1 MIFGW
6 VLSALFGVF
15 LGIILALFLIVKT
28 IRKKINNQLIDAR
41 PYNLL
46 DGHVKEIN
54 AIIKGKQKRLKKENR
69 GVVIRQTLGLK
80 KKNLKISILYSEII
94 NDVAKVFN
102 STSENPMLEF
112 SVKNAFDFLNEVTE
126 KAEKV
131 LNSINLELL
140 KKSNLSFIIGVSEI
154 VIKAKENRALKKITN
169 LSGKVIIVLKLL
181 NPYYWI
187 KKIVQVVFST
197 MLVQELIF
205 ASVEIVGW
213 TFAEF
218 YHECN

>member
-1 MIFGW
+1 M
-6 VLSALFGVF
+6 
-15 LGIILALFLIVKT
+15 
-28 IRKKINNQLIDAR
+28 
-41 PYNLL
+41 
-46 DGHVKEIN
+46 
-54 AIIKGKQKRLKKENR
+54 
-69 GVVIRQTLGLK
+69 
-80 KKNLKISILYSEII
+80 
-94 NDVAKVFN
+94 
-102 STSENPMLEF
+102 
-112 SVKNAFDFLNEVTE
+112 
-126 KAEKV
+126 
-131 LNSINLELL
+131 L

-169 LSGKVIIVLKLL
+169 LSGKVIRVLKLL